1 MSRYYFF
8 AATLPS
14 LVFGTPAPLSSREFL
29 ERAKRSLDPAD
40 CETIEAATLMAAP
53 DGKARPQNSRVLKL
67 HDAWDRELRNTLAAL
82 RAERL
87 GRIGKLYLRPS
98 PEGQSVP
105 DSIVDRARAAAAAAF
120 KAETPLEGEIA
131 IEKGRWAL
139 LDGESPFQT
148 FDIESLVAYRL
159 ELQILERL
167 ALFSP
172 EAGEKEYRTAYA
184 AILATA
190 QSSSGTG
197 V

>member
-1 MSRYYFF
+1 MSRYYFFF

-14 LVFGTPAPLSSREFL
+14 LFFGSSAPFADGEFL
-29 ERAKRSLDPAD
+29 ERAERNLDPSD
-40 CETIEAATLMAAP
+40 FRVLRAATLDP
-53 DGKARPQNSRVLKL
+53 PEDGKDRSAGCHVLGL
-67 HDAWDRELRNTLAAL
+67 HDAWDRELRNALAAL

-87 GRIGKLYLRPS
+87 GRIPKIYLRPS
-98 PEGQSVP
+98 LGSADSVA
-105 DSIVDRARAAAAAAF
+105 DRARSTAAAAF

-167 ALFSP
+167 AEFDP
-172 EAGEKEYRTAYA
+172 ETGEKEYRKAYA
-184 AILATA
+184 AILDSA